1 MPEASG
7 RVKLK
12 GSIVLWLVVFALAT
26 AFWIWAGFFVTSQ
39 QPDSDVNLSANTS
52 ASSARP
58 SA

>member
-1 MPEASG
+1 MPQGIG

-12 GSIVLWLVVFALAT
+12 GSIVLWLVVFALAM

-52 ASSARP
+52 ASFAEQ
-58 SA
+58 AA